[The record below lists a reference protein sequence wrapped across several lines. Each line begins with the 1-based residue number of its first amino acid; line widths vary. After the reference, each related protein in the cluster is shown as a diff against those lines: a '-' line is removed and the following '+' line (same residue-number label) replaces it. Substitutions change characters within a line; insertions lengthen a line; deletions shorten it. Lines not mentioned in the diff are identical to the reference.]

1 MKTRNGMS
9 LVLVIVLA
17 TLLALCPYEVAMA
30 TTGVFD
36 NGEEVTESDEEAGE
50 IWDLNPE
57 SYGEETMAK
66 ILLVRHLGNGVD
78 VYYDKVY
85 GAVGEENY
93 KPIVF
98 EDAHTLYSL
107 FVVANGVGKKLS
119 YKTSFNY
126 KKPEKMV
133 VTIKLDN
140 KTIAKKT
147 YRFKLTAR
155 QKRKLK
161 QHYYKINEG
170 GGGEITRF
178 KGTEYRRKGKK
189 TVSVSC
195 KTGFWLD
202 SGLDF
207 D

>member
-147 YRFKLTAR
+147 YRFKLTAK
-155 QKRKLK
+155 QKRNIKKRNYVILCGDS
-161 QHYYKINEG
+161 NE
-170 GGGEITRF
+170 ISDF
-178 KGTEYRRKGKK
+178 DYTERRKKGSK
-189 TVSVSC
+189 TVWLWH
-195 KTGFWLD
+195 KAGFYLRT
-202 SGLDF
+202 
-207 D
+207 